1 MAENSLE
8 MKILFVF
15 INIQQVIKVLKLLPR
30 ELYGISVSENTE
42 REGKSLLFR
51 VKIHFS
57 VVYIGWT
64 VLKLVLQIG
73 I

>member
-42 REGKSLLFR
+42 REGKILLFR

-64 VLKLVLQIG
+64 VLKLALQIG